1 LRGVATEQAEFS
13 FALII
18 SLVPFDTL
26 RNEKDNRMID
36 LPKAARKITWILFA
50 NQSLASAGF
59 IASATINSIIGAQLG
74 GSASFAGVPSAVY
87 QVGAAF
93 AASAWGYIMD
103 RIGRRNGM
111 VAGLIIGVIGNML
124 VLVAIGSS
132 SFFLFLAGMV
142 LMGITN
148 AAVVLGR
155 FAAAE
160 VNPPE
165 NRGAA
170 ISNVVLGGTF
180 GAIVGPLLVGPVGIF
195 ASTLGMDELAG
206 AYIATLVLFAI
217 SAVVVFVGLRPD
229 PRDLGKQVAA
239 AHPDPALTATGPARP
254 IFEILRQP
262 AALVAVSAM
271 SLGQVVMVA
280 IMVITSLHMRDHQ
293 HNLSDISAV
302 IASHT
307 FGMFAFSV
315 ISGRLADKWGRG
327 PVILT
332 GTATLLLACITA
344 PLSPDVF
351 PLAVALF
358 LLGLGWNFCFV
369 GGSALLA
376 DQLSPL
382 ERSRTQGMNDLL
394 VGLAS
399 ATGSLGSG
407 IVFAASNYTVIAIV
421 AGVLALIPF
430 LMSLLWIR
438 KKPVPV
444 AAEIKLPGD

>member
-1 LRGVATEQAEFS
+1 
-13 FALII
+13 
-18 SLVPFDTL
+18 
-26 RNEKDNRMID
+26 
-36 LPKAARKITWILFA
+36 
-50 NQSLASAGF
+50 
-59 IASATINSIIGAQLG
+59 
-74 GSASFAGVPSAVY
+74 
-87 QVGAAF
+87 
-93 AASAWGYIMD
+93 MD

-111 VAGLIIGVIGNML
+111 VAGLLLGVIGSAL
-124 VLVAIGSS
+124 VLFAIAVSS
-132 SFFLFLAGMV
+132 LFLFLTGMV

-165 NRGAA
+165 QRGAA

-180 GAIVGPLLVGPVGIF
+180 GAVLGPVLIGPMGSF
-195 ASTLGMDELAG
+195 ASALGMDELAG
-206 AYIATLVLFAI
+206 AYIATLILFAI
-217 SAVVVFVGLRPD
+217 SSLVVFAGLRPD
-229 PRDLGKQVAA
+229 PRDLGKLVAA
-239 AHPDPALTATGPARP
+239 ANPDPAQTAATGPARP

-271 SLGQVVMVA
+271 ALGQVVMVA
-280 IMVITSLHMRDHQ
+280 IMVITSLHMSDHQ
-293 HNLSDISAV
+293 HNLRDISAV
-302 IASHT
+302 ISSHT

-315 ISGRLADKWGRG
+315 LSGRLADRWGRG

-332 GTATLLLACITA
+332 GTSTLLLACIAA

-351 PLAVALF
+351 PLAIALF

-369 GGSALLA
+369 GGSALLS

-382 ERSRTQGMNDLL
+382 ERSRTQGTNDLL

-421 AGVLALIPF
+421 AGVLALVPL
-430 LMSLLWIR
+430 LMTLLWVRR
-438 KKPVPV
+438 KPSPV

>member
-1 LRGVATEQAEFS
+1 MMDF
-13 FALII
+13 
-18 SLVPFDTL
+18 
-26 RNEKDNRMID
+26 
-36 LPKAARKITWILFA
+36 PKLARKITWVLFA

-59 IASATINSIIGAQLG
+59 IAAATLNAIIGTKLG

-87 QVGAAF
+87 LVGSAF

-111 VAGLIIGVIGNML
+111 VAGLAIGVIGNAL
-124 VLVAIGSS
+124 VLFAIGSS
-132 SFFLFLAGMV
+132 SLFLFLIGMI
-142 LMGITN
+142 LMGTTN

-165 NRGAA
+165 KRGAA

-180 GAIVGPLLVGPVGIF
+180 GAIVGPLLVGPMGSFVRSFGLDEVAGGYL
-195 ASTLGMDELAG
+195 ASLG
-206 AYIATLVLFAI
+206 LFML
-217 SAVVVFVGLRPD
+217 SAVVVFIGLRPD

-239 AHPDPALTATGPARP
+239 EYPDASQTTFPGEARP
-254 IFEILRQP
+254 IFTILRQP
-262 AALVAVSAM
+262 AARVAVSAM
-271 SLGQVVMVA
+271 VLGQVVMVA
-280 IMVITSLHMRDHQ
+280 LMVITALHMDNHQ
-293 HNLSDISAV
+293 HNLQDISAV
-302 IASHT
+302 ISSHT

-315 ISGRLADKWGRG
+315 VSGRLADKWGRG

-332 GTATLLLACITA
+332 GASTLLLACITA

-382 ERSRTQGMNDLL
+382 ERSRTQGANDLL

-399 ATGSLGSG
+399 AIGSLGSG

-421 AGVLALIPF
+421 AGALALIPF
-430 LMSLLWIR
+430 LMSLFWIR
-438 KKPVPV
+438 RKPTP
-444 AAEIKLPGD
+444 AQMNLSAD

>member
-1 LRGVATEQAEFS
+1 MT
-13 FALII
+13 
-18 SLVPFDTL
+18 
-26 RNEKDNRMID
+26 D
-36 LPKAARKITWILFA
+36 LSKLARKITWVLFA

-59 IASATINSIIGAQLG
+59 IAAATLNSIIGTKLG

-87 QVGAAF
+87 LLGAAF

-111 VAGLIIGVIGNML
+111 VSGLVIGVIGNAL
-124 VLVAIGSS
+124 VLFAIGISS
-132 SFFLFLAGMV
+132 LFLFLIGMV

-165 NRGAA
+165 KRGAA

-180 GAIVGPLLVGPVGIF
+180 GAIVGPLLVGPMGNFVRSF
-195 ASTLGMDELAG
+195 NMDELTG
-206 AYIATLVLFAI
+206 AYLATLVLFLI
-217 SAVVVFVGLRPD
+217 SSVVVFIGLRPD

-239 AHPDPALTATGPARP
+239 EHPDPILGSVTGEARP

-262 AALVAVSAM
+262 AALMAVSAM
-271 SLGQVVMVA
+271 ALGQVVMVA
-280 IMVITSLHMRDHQ
+280 IMVITSLHMNNHQ
-293 HNLSDISAV
+293 HNLRDISAV

-307 FGMFAFSV
+307 FGMYAFSV
-315 ISGRLADKWGRG
+315 LSGRLADRWGRG
-327 PVILT
+327 PVILV
-332 GTATLLLACITA
+332 GASTLLLACIAA
-344 PLSPDVF
+344 PLSPNVF

-369 GGSALLA
+369 GGSTLLA

-382 ERSRTQGMNDLL
+382 ERSRTQGTNDLL

-399 ATGSLGSG
+399 AVGSLGSG

-421 AGVLALIPF
+421 AGALALIP
-430 LMSLLWIR
+430 LVMSVFWLRR
-438 KKPVPV
+438 KPAPV
-444 AAEIKLPGD
+444 APKMNLPAD

>member
-1 LRGVATEQAEFS
+1 MTELS
-13 FALII
+13 
-18 SLVPFDTL
+18 
-26 RNEKDNRMID
+26 N
-36 LPKAARKITWILFA
+36 AARKITWILFA

-59 IASATINSIIGAQLG
+59 IAAATINSIIGARLG
-74 GSASFAGVPSAVY
+74 GSASYAGVPSAVY
-87 QVGAAF
+87 QVGAAL

-111 VAGLIIGVIGNML
+111 VAGLWIGVVGNTL
-124 VLVAIGSS
+124 VLIAIGSS

-142 LMGITN
+142 MMGITN

-165 NRGAA
+165 KRGAA

-180 GAIVGPLLVGPVGIF
+180 GAIVGPLLVGPVGTF
-195 ASTLGMDELAG
+195 AKTLGMDELAG
-206 AYIATLVLFAI
+206 AYIATLILFAI
-217 SAVVVFVGLRPD
+217 SSVVVFAGLRPD
-229 PRDLGKQVAA
+229 PRELGKQVAA
-239 AHPDPALTATGPARP
+239 AHPDPALTSTGKARP

-271 SLGQVVMVA
+271 AIGQVVMVA
-280 IMVITSLHMRDHQ
+280 IMVITSLHMRDHHHQ
-293 HNLSDISAV
+293 LGDISAV

-315 ISGRLADKWGRG
+315 LSGRLADRWGRG

-332 GTATLLLACITA
+332 GASTLLLACITA

-382 ERSRTQGMNDLL
+382 ERSRTQGTNDFL

-421 AGVLALIPF
+421 AGVLAFIPF
-430 LMSLLWIR
+430 FMSLFWVR
-438 KKPVPV
+438 RTPV
-444 AAEIKLPGD
+444 AAQIKLPGD